1 MKILKGTL
9 EESNNLKDMDQI
21 EKEISII
28 QEVDESNWTTDEKL
42 KPKSPDWGKRQK
54 AKKQEELDQIP
65 FEIEDRNFHSSSFR
79 PKLVSKGKSFS

>member
-28 QEVDESNWTTDEKL
+28 QEVDESN
-42 KPKSPDWGKRQK
+42 
-54 AKKQEELDQIP
+54 
-65 FEIEDRNFHSSSFR
+65 
-79 PKLVSKGKSFS
+79 